1 MAYFRGTDFLG
12 YTKDQVLS
20 LAINQL
26 DIINSAYAN
35 SHKFD
40 TIVLKLSFKGLNPL
54 IVSYDPK
61 AQVIKEVVE
70 MKQVMKDSV
79 IIEQTKAQIK
89 AMQNKLQIIETQ
101 KDPAQNLVDLLIK
114 KYERDINKFY
124 YTLSEDLKE
133 GIRQTLSDEQFMD
146 TFENVFKIQID
157 ISNKLESKANTL
169 SLIIAESITNR
180 FKKSFKLNIHA

>member
-1 MAYFRGTDFLG
+1 MTKGFEQRVVDNCINFIINIDTIDKLLPIAWSHVIRTIHFNTDGFNSEKLNLVVSIQMLCKDSTTGVWKTMAYFRGTDFLG

-40 TIVLKLSFKGLNPL
+40 TIVLKISFKGLNPL

-89 AMQNKLQIIETQ
+89 AMQAKLQIIQ
-101 KDPAQNLVDLLIK
+101 K
-114 KYERDINKFY
+114 
-124 YTLSEDLKE
+124 
-133 GIRQTLSDEQFMD
+133 
-146 TFENVFKIQID
+146 
-157 ISNKLESKANTL
+157 
-169 SLIIAESITNR
+169 II
-180 FKKSFKLNIHA
+180 